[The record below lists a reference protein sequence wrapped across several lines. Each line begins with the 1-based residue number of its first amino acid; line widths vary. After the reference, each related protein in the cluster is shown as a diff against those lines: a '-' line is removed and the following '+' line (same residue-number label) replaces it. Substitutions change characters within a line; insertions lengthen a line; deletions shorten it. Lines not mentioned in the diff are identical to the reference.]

1 MERYKSMFKEADFLS
16 VIDLEIGEKYSM
28 MGPEGFG
35 DTIKVLEIKKN
46 KNNKW
51 DMVYLNSN
59 NRKQTFTNM
68 NPWSSYQMF
77 QKI

>member
-16 VIDLEIGEKYSM
+16 VIDLKIGEKYSM

-35 DTIKVLEIKKN
+35 DEIKVLEIKKN
-46 KNNKW
+46 KKNKW
-51 DMVYLNSN
+51 DMVYLDSQ
-59 NRKQTFTNM
+59 NRERTKINM
-68 NPWSSYQMF
+68 NPWASYQMF